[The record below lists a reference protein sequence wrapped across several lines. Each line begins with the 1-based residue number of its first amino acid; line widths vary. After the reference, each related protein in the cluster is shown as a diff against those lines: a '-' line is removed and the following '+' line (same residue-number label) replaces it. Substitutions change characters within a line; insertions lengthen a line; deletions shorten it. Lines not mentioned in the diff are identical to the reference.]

1 MTTSRHSP
9 ICPMQP
15 ESLARPESCTLCT
28 LCWWLQ
34 SAPGPLHPPEDLL
47 TRSHALHFARV
58 WMQAKKK
65 RGATNGTPALLATTP
80 HDADT
85 SPHCPGI
92 ASCKQN
98 RQRAHVPPSCPPAL
112 PLFNG
117 ASAALPPCW

>member
-1 MTTSRHSP
+1 MPNAARKPCPPRKLHSLHALLVA
-9 ICPMQP
+9 
-15 ESLARPESCTLCT
+15 SVG
-28 LCWWLQ
+28 
-34 SAPGPLHPPEDLL
+34 PGPLHPPEDLL

-98 RQRAHVPPSCPPAL
+98 RQRAHVPPPALLPPPSRSSTALLLPSCPAGDHL
-112 PLFNG
+112 NV
-117 ASAALPPCW
+117 